1 MVENFFFFLMK
12 IALECISPMI
22 IRTQSERSASVD
34 ETPERDTSYAPYL
47 EIVFEG
53 SALVGTHL
61 LLNKNICIM
70 NIS

>member
-1 MVENFFFFLMK
+1 MIVSAQSKGQLQ
-12 IALECISPMI
+12 CIKLP
-22 IRTQSERSASVD
+22 R
-34 ETPERDTSYAPYL
+34 RDTSYAPYL

-53 SALVGTHL
+53 SASVGTNL